1 MGYCASIGKDGKMKL
16 HTHVFGGMVLLAC
29 SLHLFAKVEND
40 SIQRVDAKN
49 VQVICLNDERK
60 RPFAEL
66 WDRYKASSLD
76 EYRQLLATLM
86 TEREKTEVTDSID
99 REICASFEAEPSSTN
114 ALFLGLCTSERSRR
128 LLLESKDHP
137 DPAVRDSVRLAL
149 ARRGDSD
156 YARQF
161 IQQYQASPI
170 SRKLTVAL
178 AKDREAT
185 KTVRRLEYIGTPDAL
200 TALFDGAASH
210 ALAEEPFSG
219 SNRVIVHSTTLQ
231 NFRDFMIAMGVS
243 IPDTVSTGRELANW
257 WKENRERL
265 VALMRQK
272 GSTLP
277 RIRGTR
283 FGIGYL

>member
-1 MGYCASIGKDGKMKL
+1 MAKSERRLVLSLLILVPPVAFCDSQQKATTEDIVIDANTPVVIHKSEPHEPMPLAEIWSGQAHDRGMQGKS
-16 HTHVFGGMVLLAC
+16 LLTCLA
-29 SLHLFAKVEND
+29 
-40 SIQRVDAKN
+40 QR
-49 VQVICLNDERK
+49 
-60 RPFAEL
+60 
-66 WDRYKASSLD
+66 STS
-76 EYRQLLATLM
+76 
-86 TEREKTEVTDSID
+86 EVTSDLD
-99 REICASFEAEPSSTN
+99 NDICASFEAEPSSTN

-156 YARQF
+156 YTRQF
-161 IQQYQASPI
+161 IQQYQANPI

-178 AKDREAT
+178 AKDREA
-185 KTVRRLEYIGTPDAL
+185 KETVRRLEYIGTPDAL

-243 IPDTVSTGRELANW
+243 IPDTVSTGRDLANW

-272 GSTLP
+272 ESTLP